1 MKNTAIILAAL
12 LGLSAMQVSAVEM
25 LRVEPPEPGQSAIDV
40 WESLLKPH
48 YFKDVNLIEDT
59 TVIELTTPYRAEDA
73 SLTPLS
79 IVAKFPQ
86 SPERYIETIYIIA
99 DKNPEPLAG
108 VFHLTPAM
116 GRADLNMRV
125 RINEYTTVRAIAVL
139 NNGEAHMVSNF
150 VKAAGGCSAPL
161 GADLKA
167 AMARMGQMRFKPVG
181 EAKPGEPLLAQFNVS
196 HPNITGMQMDQK
208 TRLITPAHYV
218 KSVKL
223 MVNGVP
229 VMTAETGISIS
240 ADPSFRFYLKPEPGA
255 EVTAEVIDSED
266 KAWTQNF
273 VL

>member
-1 MKNTAIILAAL
+1 MLRWLMACVVALGFAGQVAAE
-12 LGLSAMQVSAVEM
+12 AEM
-25 LRVEPPEPGQSAIDV
+25 LRVEPGQSPVDV

-48 YFKDVNLIEDT
+48 YFKDVQIVEDN

-86 SPERYIETIYIIA
+86 TPERFIETIYLFA

-108 VFHLTPAM
+108 VFHLTPEL
-116 GRADLNMRV
+116 GKADLHMRM
-125 RINEYTTVRAIAVL
+125 RINEYTNVRVVAVL
-139 NNGEAHMVSNF
+139 NTGEHHMVTNF
-150 VKAAGGCSAPL
+150 VKASGGCSAPL

-167 AMARMGQMRFKPVG
+167 AMARLGQMRFKKVAEP
-181 EAKPGEPLLAQFNVS
+181 APGEPLLAQFNVS
-196 HPNITGMQMDQK
+196 HPNITGMQLDQK

-223 MVNGVP
+223 SVGGKP

-240 ADPSFRFYLKPEPGA
+240 ADPSFRFYLSPDVGQEI
-255 EVTAEVIDSED
+255 TAEIVDSQD
-266 KAWTQNF
+266 QTFQQVFK
-273 VL
+273 L